1 MFHKQ
6 PAPALPSTVT
16 GIWSYIPETS
26 AIKRWTNELA
36 IASNATFHAD
46 IWEILGH
53 AVVIEHHD
61 TDEVRNMVHHIA
73 GEGNMQLHLINRECI
88 TNFSDCIKAVPS
100 DEPTLIYLEPGFWLK
115 NGLSKNDSEQ
125 TWPECPTHDDDKA
138 YAFRK
143 ELATFLV
150 TSAREQPIIFVTAVE
165 YISQLDS
172 LLRRDGLFDRR
183 IKVPELEYEDV
194 ALAFISET
202 GSEWMDESIHAQLK
216 RVGCLVRHEFSYQRR
231 RALVQKSIK
240 RLAWRKG
247 EKVSYKELVQFA
259 AYGTAEGDDR
269 LDPPHMR
276 HHHAIHEAGHALVA
290 YLDSKEKSVPEYCS
304 VIKRGGT
311 HGIMIRAYESHE
323 RISDDLSYQD
333 MTHNIRV
340 ALGGR
345 VAEHLILGPLDA
357 SARGSINDMK
367 TATQIAGSLFGK
379 WGHSTDV
386 SSDTVAASN
395 LAVCIGTPS
404 DSEYEHTEKLIRTY
418 LQTQFL
424 LVLNLLREN
433 VELLHSVVDALNQKT
448 VLLKDDFIKLI
459 ADQQSIKSTL
469 KCET

>member
-1 MFHKQ
+1 MFQKQ
-6 PAPALPSTVT
+6 SAPSLASTSN

-26 AIKRWTNELA
+26 AIKRWTTELA
-36 IASNATFHAD
+36 MASNATFHAD
-46 IWEILGH
+46 IWDVLGH

-61 TDEVRNMVHHIA
+61 TDEVRNIVHYIA
-73 GEGNMQLHLINRECI
+73 GEGNMQLHLINRESI
-88 TNFSDCIKAVPS
+88 TNFSDWIKAVPS
-100 DEPTLIYLEPGFWLK
+100 DAPTLIYLEPGFWLK
-115 NGLSKNDSEQ
+115 NGLSKDDSEQ

-143 ELATFLV
+143 ELAAFLE
-150 TSAREQPIIFVTAVE
+150 TSAREQPIVFVTAVE
-165 YISQLDS
+165 YVSQLDS

-194 ALAFISET
+194 ALAFIDET
-202 GSEWMDESIHAQLK
+202 GSEWMDESIHSQLK
-216 RVGCLVRHEFSYQRR
+216 RVGCLVRNEFSDQRR
-231 RALVQKSIK
+231 RALFQKSIK

-269 LDPPHMR
+269 LDPPHIR
-276 HHHAIHEAGHALVA
+276 RRHAIHEAGHALIA
-290 YLDSKEKSVPEYCS
+290 YLDSKEKSFPEYCS

-345 VAEHLILGPLDA
+345 VAEHLMLGPLDA

-379 WGHSTDV
+379 WGHSSDV
-386 SSDTVAASN
+386 SSDTAAASN

-404 DSEYEHTEKLIRTY
+404 DSEYKHTEKLIRTY
-418 LQTQFL
+418 LQTQFI
-424 LVLNLLREN
+424 LVLNLLKEN
-433 VELLHSVVDALNQKT
+433 EALLNSIVDSLNQKT
-448 VLLKDDFIKLI
+448 VLLKEDFIQLI
-459 ADQQSIKSTL
+459 SDGSSIEAESQG
-469 KCET
+469 